1 MISTAEKTETGLKSM
16 LLILITLSL
25 CIAGPMK
32 YFIIFMNSFQ
42 LIIHLPIMNVVV
54 PANLGKFFKIM
65 CPIATYDIIGS
76 DVSTEK
82 VFTFDF
88 KSQEKNGED
97 IITDQLSDLGYGTT
111 NCLLCLET
119 IGPLILIYYI
129 KVFIWWFFLNTID
142 THLSCARKCRP
153 IKYVH
158 EALRKTLF
166 FEEFI
171 TIGL

>member
-1 MISTAEKTETGLKSM
+1 MISTAETTETGLKSM
-16 LLILITLSL
+16 IMILLTLSL
-25 CIAGPMK
+25 CVAGALN

-42 LIIHLPIMNVVV
+42 LIIHLPIMAVVV
-54 PANLGKFFKIM
+54 PANAGKFFKIM
-65 CPIATYDIIGS
+65 CPIVTYDIIGS

-82 VFTFDF
+82 IFTFDF
-88 KSQEKNGED
+88 KGQEKNSEE
-97 IITDQLSDLGYGTT
+97 IITDQLDDLGYGTT

-119 IGPLILIYYI
+119 IGPLILFYYI

-142 THLSCARKCRP
+142 KRLSCARKCRP

-158 EALRKTLF
+158 EALKKNLF

-171 TIGL
+171 AIGL